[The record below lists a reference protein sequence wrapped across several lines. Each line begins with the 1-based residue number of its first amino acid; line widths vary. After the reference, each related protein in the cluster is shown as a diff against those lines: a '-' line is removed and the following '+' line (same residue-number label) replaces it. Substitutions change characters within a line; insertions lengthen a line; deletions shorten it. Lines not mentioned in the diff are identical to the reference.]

1 MSGNASQRQGD
12 RKARRAQRRGRRK
25 TAQALS
31 KKPESV
37 STLTT
42 RGGGSWGTASA
53 MRRGTKAGSKGGL
66 RQDVQFQPFRI
77 DETQTEIRPGQSG
90 RGEHTMNGPL
100 TGGKPREQGTLRLH
114 AVREPRQQA
123 RPGFL
128 LRIFHSRQCGAPMDV
143 RLGQAGGSQRGQD
156 AEFLDGP
163 YAGAVLP
170 RIGSVRTV
178 AQGKVGSSFQQGKQ
192 VTLARITTAA
202 IPGSHQS

>member
-12 RKARRAQRRGRRK
+12 RKSKEIPEAGEEENGSGPVEKAGKRFHPDHTGRRK
-25 TAQALS
+25 LGNGFGNAAGQL
-31 KKPESV
+31 
-37 STLTT
+37 
-42 RGGGSWGTASA
+42 
-53 MRRGTKAGSKGGL
+53 GTKAGSKGGL

-100 TGGKPREQGTLRLH
+100 TGGN
-114 AVREPRQQA
+114 
-123 RPGFL
+123 
-128 LRIFHSRQCGAPMDV
+128 
-143 RLGQAGGSQRGQD
+143 QRGQD

-202 IPGSHQS
+202 IPGGHQS